1 MDLFGVHAD
10 HRARHR
16 RWPALAWPLLGAM
29 LGALLAPLFVH
40 ALRGL
45 FPAHSGWLLPM
56 LVPAFIVASMLLFA
70 VIGRGRR
77 RPCGP
82 A

>member
-1 MDLFGVHAD
+1 V
-10 HRARHR
+10 
-16 RWPALAWPLLGAM
+16 
-29 LGALLAPLFVH
+29 APLFVH